1 MKIHRERYLLDT
13 NIILYSLFD
22 QKELETHVLD
32 LLDDYNSKFY
42 ISVISVQEI
51 IHLYKQ
57 NKIKTTW
64 KSPEDVLPAIKATGF
79 EFLFLA
85 EEHLSAY
92 AMLNTAKNHNDPQD
106 HVIISQAI
114 AERMTLIS
122 SDTKFAFYTKQK
134 LNLLFNSRS

>member
-1 MKIHRERYLLDT
+1 MKIHRELYLLDT

-85 EEHLSAY
+85 EEQI
-92 AMLNTAKNHNDPQD
+92 T
-106 HVIISQAI
+106 
-114 AERMTLIS
+114 MTLK
-122 SDTKFAFYTKQK
+122 TM
-134 LNLLFNSRS
+134 